1 MFDFIVE
8 LVERTGYF
16 GIALLMFA
24 ENVFPPIPSELI
36 MPLGGFVAAK
46 GELNAIG
53 VVVAGSIGSLVGAIF
68 WYYIGRIIGAAR
80 LKRWASRYGRWI
92 TLSPHEVDAA
102 RHWFQRRG
110 WAAVF
115 FGRMIPG
122 IRTLISVPAG
132 MADMTLLP
140 FLLYSAAGTA
150 LFTAFLTG
158 AGYLLESRFELIG
171 EYMNPISNLVVIVLV
186 LWYIYRVF
194 TFDRRN
200 AKHDAN

>member
-1 MFDFIVE
+1 MFDFVVS

-46 GELNAIG
+46 GELNIVG
-53 VVVAGSIGSLVGAIF
+53 VVVAGSIGSLLGAIF
-68 WYYIGRIIGAAR
+68 WYYIGRLVGADR
-80 LKRWASRYGRWI
+80 LKRWASRHGRWLG
-92 TLSPHEVDAA
+92 LSPHEVDAA
-102 RHWFQRRG
+102 RDWFQRHG

-115 FGRMIPG
+115 FGRMLPG

-132 MADMTLLP
+132 MARMSLLP
-140 FLLYSAAGTA
+140 FLLYSAAGTII
-150 LFTAFLTG
+150 FTVLLTG
-158 AGYLLESRFELIG
+158 AGYLLKSNFELIG
-171 EYMNPISNLVVIVLV
+171 EYMNPISNVVVIGLV
-186 LWYIYRVF
+186 LGYIYRVV

-200 AKHDAN
+200 AAKAD